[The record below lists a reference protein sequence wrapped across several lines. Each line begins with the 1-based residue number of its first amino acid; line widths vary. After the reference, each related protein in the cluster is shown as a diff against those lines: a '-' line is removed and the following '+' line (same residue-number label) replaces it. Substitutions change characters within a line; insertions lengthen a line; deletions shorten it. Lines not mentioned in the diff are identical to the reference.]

1 MTPDLLATD
10 KQGIT
15 DKLREAG
22 AKGLTKTQLG
32 IKKTGS
38 PKDSA
43 VKSLEKEQKIAN
55 LETGNKT
62 LYVLKE
68 FYKPLEMAYNRVEKA
83 VLSKP
88 GLFGKSS
95 IVGECKKG
103 CPGKVR
109 KEIENAVEWLVKE
122 NKLLKLKYRNFFL
135 YLHVSKIQ
143 SLLPSVQPVSETQV
157 APQENKKLPE
167 LNRERVL
174 EAYRKVRQRVG
185 FSSNIEIYQL
195 QQELGVPM
203 DHLKAFLLEE
213 SRKGTAILNRGE
225 WSIAS
230 EEVRSG
236 AINLR
241 GEPQL
246 LVRFEE

>member
-1 MTPDLLATD
+1 MEPDILATY
-10 KQGIT
+10 KQGIIN
-15 DKLREAG
+15 KLREAG
-22 AKGLTKTQLG
+22 AKGLNKTQLG
-32 IKKTGS
+32 IKSKS

-88 GLFGKSS
+88 GLFSKSA
-95 IVGECKKG
+95 VFKECEKG

-109 KEIENAVEWLVKE
+109 KEIENAVDWLVKE

-143 SLLPSVQPVSETQV
+143 SLLPAVDPVSELQA

-174 EAYRKVRQRVG
+174 EAYRKVSQRVG
-185 FSSNIEIYQL
+185 FSNIEIYQL
-195 QQELGVPM
+195 QQELGIPIEQ
-203 DHLKAFLLEE
+203 LKEFLLNE
-213 SRKGTAILNRGE
+213 SRNGTAFPSFGNWQL
-225 WSIAS
+225 AS
-230 EEVRSG
+230 EASRKA
-236 AINLR
+236 AIYIN
-241 GEPQL
+241 GEPH
-246 LVRFEE
+246 LVIRFKE